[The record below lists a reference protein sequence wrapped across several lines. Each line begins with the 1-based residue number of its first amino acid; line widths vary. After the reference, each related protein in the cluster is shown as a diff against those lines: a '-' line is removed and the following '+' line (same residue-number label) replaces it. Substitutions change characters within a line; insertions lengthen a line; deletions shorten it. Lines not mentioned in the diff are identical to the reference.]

1 MKKALTH
8 SELNNVLI
16 ENMVEFLTIAQD
28 SPDMEEQERSY
39 VNNDLDYIEVAFFGK
54 QPDGENQW
62 SIHETGETINFEQAF
77 NLLVTR
83 INNSC
88 FINSTDSIE
97 ESEIE
102 REEEFGTHKVEF
114 EYEGEQISFEIKPTA
129 EDWWTGVEV
138 KTEKSEFYFEVNYD
152 VDYNTIAIYLKID
165 GDTIHS
171 QIINPN
177 LTKYDENIDGQF
189 DNDEESKIDLFESS
203 HLLPVKVQEVINR
216 YGELDEP
223 TYDNCEAML
232 KELEPLGY
240 TFGYELDATPY
251 DLRPIEQSVSLKL
264 IADIL
269 NAYFGKS
276 VFEYDQSWLRVQN
289 ITNRYERN
297 DITLTYDK
305 DTSYYQITLTG
316 IKTNP
321 ETSLVAINQIISL
334 YDNKTN

>member
-16 ENMVEFLTIAQD
+16 ENMVEYLTIAQD
-28 SPDMEEQERSY
+28 SPNISEKEKAWIED
-39 VNNDLDYIEVAFFGK
+39 DLDMIEVAFFGK
-54 QPDGENQW
+54 EPDGDRQNEIQK
-62 SIHETGETINFEQAF
+62 SGETINFEQAF

-88 FINSTDSIE
+88 FVENSIE
-97 ESEIE
+97 ES
-102 REEEFGTHKVEF
+102 EFGTHKVEF

-129 EDWWTGVEV
+129 EDWWEGVEV

-152 VDYNTIAIYLKID
+152 EDYNAIAVYLTID

-171 QIINPN
+171 QEIKPN
-177 LTKYDENIDGQF
+177 LNKYDEDIDGQF
-189 DNDEESKIDLFESS
+189 DNDEESEIDLFESS
-203 HLLPVKVQEVINR
+203 HLLPAEVQEVINR

-232 KELEPLGY
+232 KELEPLG
-240 TFGYELDATPY
+240 FSFEYELDAIPY
-251 DLRPIEQSVSLKL
+251 DLRPIEKSESLKL

-276 VFEYDQSWLRVQN
+276 VFEYDQSWPRVQN
-289 ITNRYERN
+289 IVNRYERN
-297 DITLTYDK
+297 DITLTYEE
-305 DTSYYQITLTG
+305 DTADYQITLTG

-321 ETSLVAINQIISL
+321 ATSLVAINQIISL